1 MSYRCDLEAQ
11 TVRKALVEAPP
22 VPNCLPAKPWG
33 LLQGHRPI
41 L

>member
-33 LLQGHRPI
+33 LLQGHQCV